1 MFETLNDNIP
11 LKAFVL
17 RVKRIME
24 QKGYVYNSFESSV
37 YNTSNGAYVTLVMV
51 KGNYQVDIAITP
63 LEDEI
68 YLTICDKDVKMLV
81 KGFIELDNLVK
92 LNIDKLLTKNVSD
105 GIIEL

>member
-24 QKGYVYNSFESSV
+24 QKGYVYNSFESSIHIM
-37 YNTSNGAYVTLVMV
+37 SNGAYVTLIMV
-51 KGNYQVDIAITP
+51 KGNYQVDLAITP
-63 LEDEI
+63 LDDEI

-92 LNIDKLLTKNVSD
+92 LNIDNLLTRKTND
-105 GIIEL
+105 GIIKL

>member
-24 QKGYVYNSFESSV
+24 QKGYVYNSFESSIHIM
-37 YNTSNGAYVTLVMV
+37 SNGAYVTLIMV
-51 KGNYQVDIAITP
+51 KGNYQVDLAITP
-63 LEDEI
+63 LDDEI

-81 KGFIELDNLVK
+81 KGFVELDNLVK
-92 LNIDKLLTKNVSD
+92 LNIDNLLTRKTND
-105 GIIEL
+105 GIIKL

>member
-1 MFETLNDNIP
+1 MFETLNNNIP
-11 LKAFVL
+11 LKAVVL

-24 QKGYVYNSFESSV
+24 QKGYVYNPFESSIH
-37 YNTSNGAYVTLVMV
+37 NMLNGAYITLIMV
-51 KGNYQVDIAITP
+51 KGNYQVDLAITP

-81 KGFIELDNLVK
+81 KGFI
-92 LNIDKLLTKNVSD
+92 D

>member
-1 MFETLNDNIP
+1 MFETLNNNIP

-24 QKGYVYNSFESSV
+24 QKGYVYNPFESSIHIM
-37 YNTSNGAYVTLVMV
+37 SNGAYVTLIMV
-51 KGNYQVDIAITP
+51 KGNYQVDLAITP
-63 LEDEI
+63 LDDEI

-92 LNIDKLLTKNVSD
+92 LNIDNLLTRKTND
-105 GIIEL
+105 GIIKL